1 MIFLCNAANEITP
14 IFSGNLR
21 QGSIN
26 ANEILFLAPY
36 AKSATTVTLR
46 VQLPNGI
53 VIPAEPGKAF
63 VFTSIDFEDNMPLNL
78 GALPLNAWKL
88 RVDASITEYAG
99 AVSFQFA
106 IAQTGGDGI
115 PPALYTTT
123 AVVENVPRG
132 VPSLPNGDVD
142 YDPSVLDLYS
152 AAVQALD
159 EARTF
164 LGEIEDLAVEVRAD
178 AEYVNE
184 TVGDLNA
191 AFEELHAYALTIING
206 GTVQ

>member
-1 MIFLCNAANEITP
+1 MIFICNAANDITP

-36 AKSATTVTLR
+36 AKDGTTVTLR

-53 VIPAEPGKAF
+53 VIPAESGKAF
-63 VFTSIDFEDNMPLNL
+63 VFTSIDFPDNMPLNL

-123 AVVENVPRG
+123 TVVENVPRG
-132 VPSLPNGDVD
+132 VPSFPS
-142 YDPSVLDLYS
+142 YEPSVIDLYGQ
-152 AAVQALD
+152 AVQTLD
-159 EARTF
+159 EVYTIS
-164 LGEIEDLAVEVRAD
+164 GEVDNLAVEVRAK
-178 AEYVNE
+178 AEYVEE

-191 AFEELHAYALTIING
+191 AFDELHAYAKTIING
-206 GTVQ
+206 GTLQ